1 VAGAGNG
8 AESSVPEIQK
18 GEKLNAW
25 VSKYMGSKKANKDFP
40 DQKQRAA
47 VAYSEW
53 REKKKKKREA
63 A

>member
-1 VAGAGNG
+1 M
-8 AESSVPEIQK
+8 PEIQR
-18 GEKLNAW
+18 GEKLNEW

-53 REKKKKKREA
+53 KEKKKKKREA

>member
-1 VAGAGNG
+1 MP
-8 AESSVPEIQK
+8 SVEK
-18 GEKLNAW
+18 GEKL
-25 VSKYMGSKKANKDFP
+25 SSFISRYMGSKRANKDFP